1 MILEVV
7 DIRIEES
14 KQSEFDEA
22 ILRGV
27 RTAIAPAKGFRGFK
41 VNHSIESP
49 NRYLLM
55 IYWDTLEN
63 HMVDFRGSPAFTE
76 WRSIVGPFFTQ
87 PPAVEHFNLVGK
99 SD

>member
-7 DIRIEES
+7 DIRIDES
-14 KQSEFDEA
+14 KQDEFNEA

-27 RTAIAPAKGFRGFK
+27 RTAIAPAKGCRGFK

-63 HMVDFRGSPAFTE
+63 HMVDFRGSSAFIE

>member
-1 MILEVV
+1 MIREVV
-7 DIRIEES
+7 DMRIDES
-14 KQSEFDEA
+14 KQEEFKETSV
-22 ILRGV
+22 RVV
-27 RTAIAPAKGFRGFK
+27 RTAIAPAKGFLGFK

-55 IYWDTLEN
+55 IYWDTLEK
-63 HMVDFRGSPAFTE
+63 HMVDFRGSSAFIE
-76 WRSIVGPFFTQ
+76 WRSSVGPFFTQ

>member
-7 DIRIEES
+7 DIRIDES
-14 KQSEFDEA
+14 KQDEFNEA

-55 IYWDTLEN
+55 IYWDTLEKL
-63 HMVDFRGSPAFTE
+63 
-76 WRSIVGPFFTQ
+76 I
-87 PPAVEHFNLVGK
+87 AVFKTALAQIQA
-99 SD
+99 